1 MGFEVRPYSHYDAS
15 SKTLDYKSITEA
27 LNTAP
32 EGSIFVLHACAHNP
46 TGCDPDFT
54 QWQEIAGIMKTR
66 NLFPLFDAAYLG
78 INSGDF
84 ANDAKPIR
92 YFVDEMG
99 MSAGICLSFAKNM
112 GLYGKLNY
120 AYTKH

>member
-1 MGFEVRPYSHYDAS
+1 MGFEVRPYSHYDSA

-46 TGCDPDFT
+46 TGCDPTFA
-54 QWQEIAGIMKTR
+54 QWQEIAAIMKAR

-84 ANDAKPIR
+84 AKDAKPIR

-99 MSAGICLSFAKNM
+99 MNAGICLSFAKNM
-112 GLYGKLNY
+112 GLYGKLPT
-120 AYTKH
+120 AYTKR